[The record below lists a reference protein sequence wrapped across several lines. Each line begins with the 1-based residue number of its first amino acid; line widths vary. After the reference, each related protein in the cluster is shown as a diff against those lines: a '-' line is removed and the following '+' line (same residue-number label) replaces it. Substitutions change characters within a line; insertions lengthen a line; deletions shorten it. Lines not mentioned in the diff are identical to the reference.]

1 MGPTLHASLLSFFGW
16 VIRGSFMAGTLVLLV
31 LILQFLLKNK
41 LEARWKYLIW
51 LPVAIRLLLPWAPES
66 SLSLYNVL
74 SLEAIAPGIHQK
86 TQDPSV
92 LREAGR
98 ASEAAVHG
106 ERYLKPETSE
116 ISGIP
121 ALSHES
127 GTVQERGFWWNKIKQ
142 LGFTNGLMLVWFAGV
157 LFLAAKTVYD
167 QLRLKRALRAG
178 RSIETPFLSA
188 AFQETK
194 QLLGINRKVRFVAS
208 ERIPGPAVVGFRE
221 PAVVISP
228 RLLVTLRKKQ
238 LQYILA
244 HEFAHIQRRDVA
256 VNWVIHIILILH
268 WFNPLIWLAAY
279 KARQAQEM
287 ACDAC
292 VLDRMGPQQNSA
304 YGQTIIHVLEH
315 FSGGNHQPGLAGLSA
330 THKEMKRRL
339 IMIKQFNKKSYRL
352 SILGLGMILA
362 LGSVTL
368 VNAKES
374 NAASI
379 PQKASVQAEQDS
391 KAAEATQDQQQPE
404 KKKIQLDQTVAAKLQ
419 KVLKQVAGKEVKLQ
433 DVGEFSYDAVETEFV
448 EVESVDGKFGILFD
462 TKDVKYITVSEKLP
476 LHKISKKDQDKALQE
491 LKKLYPNITYAFDKE
506 VIMYRYYDDKNAKL
520 RDLVTYA
527 LTGKNFTV
535 QLSSDFSQ
543 NKTDLR
549 VSQIVMEFD
558 DANEIE
564 SQVPKTVLNQD
575 ANFKGATLR
584 EVKWDNQSNNYRFV
598 NHHTTKKGTLVE
610 ETVIRPTLDAK

>member
-1 MGPTLHASLLSFFGW
+1 M
-16 VIRGSFMAGTLVLLV
+16 
-31 LILQFLLKNK
+31 
-41 LEARWKYLIW
+41 IW

-92 LREAGR
+92 WREAGR

-142 LGFTNGLMLVWFAGV
+142 LGFTNGLMLVWLAGV

-268 WFNPLIWLAAY
+268 WFNPLIWLAAH

-315 FSGGNHQPGLAGLSA
+315 FSGSHHKPGLAGLSA

-433 DVGEFSYDAVETEFV
+433 DVGEFSYDAVNTEFV

-476 LHKISKKDQDKALQE
+476 LHNISKKDQDKALQE

-506 VIMYRYYDDKNAKL
+506 VIIYRHYDDKNAKL
-520 RDLVTYA
+520 SDLVTYA

-535 QLSSDFSQ
+535 QLSNDFSQ

-564 SQVPKTVLNQD
+564 PKVPKTAEEAMKTVLNQD
-575 ANFKGATLR
+575 ANFKGAILS
-584 EVKWDNQSNNYRFV
+584 EVKWDNQSKNYRFKY
-598 NHHTTKKGTLVE
+598 HTTKNGAMVE